1 MNCFETETPE
11 KHCKADRTLRIRI
24 KFEEIHRRIIEP
36 GGQDDCFP
44 GSFYICR

>member
-1 MNCFETETPE
+1 MNGLKTETTE
-11 KHCKADRTLRIRI
+11 KYHKANRTLRIRI